1 MSQILTLCC
10 SKDNDLKEIMLYQIA
25 DECLS
30 IFNGDRKTVKFQILN
45 LLGVFPYIHLD
56 WEHTRKGLAIVNM
69 GFIWR
74 MGTPTSKDKERQD
87 PSFKE
92 IKCSCRGYLKKNL

>member
-10 SKDNDLKEIMLYQIA
+10 NKDNDLKEIMLYQIA

-30 IFNGDRKTVKFQILN
+30 IFNGDRKTVKSQILN

-56 WEHTRKGLAIVNM
+56 WEHTRKSLAIINM

-87 PSFKE
+87 PSFKG
-92 IKCSCRGYLKKNL
+92 IKCSCRVT